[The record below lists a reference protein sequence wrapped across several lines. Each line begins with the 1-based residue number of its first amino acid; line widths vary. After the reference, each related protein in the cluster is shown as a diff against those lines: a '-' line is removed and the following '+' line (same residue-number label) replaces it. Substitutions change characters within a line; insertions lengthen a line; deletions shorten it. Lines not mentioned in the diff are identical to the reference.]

1 MKDMKDIKELYGAH
15 VRFPKADEE
24 IVFNYS
30 AMEIT
35 RHYPSVIETKY
46 PYFTDRNNSTRYF
59 EESMLDREYKITDE
73 LTVFYSADKGKC
85 IDWLTEKRNA
95 YLAVYRNVLQRLEQS
110 NIQETVEKV

>member
-1 MKDMKDIKELYGAH
+1 MKDIKELYGAH
-15 VRFPKADEE
+15 VRFPKTDKE

-35 RHYPSVIETKY
+35 RHYPSVIETKHY
-46 PYFTDRNNSTRYF
+46 YFTDRNHSTRYF
-59 EESMLDREYKITDE
+59 DEDMLDLEYKITDE

-85 IDWLTEKRNA
+85 VDWLKEKRNA
-95 YLAVYRNVLQRLEQS
+95 YISAYKNGLQRLERS